1 MLKASQKL
9 QEARL
14 NKNLTLEEVS
24 KATKIKAE
32 FLMSIEK
39 GEFHKLPSR
48 TYAHGFV
55 RNYIDF
61 LGLPKKETLALFRRE
76 FNAEQ
81 DFKVLPEGL
90 SRPSDFSV
98 KRSHIGQSMF
108 FIITIL
114 LIVVGYIL
122 FQYRFAFINPPLEIF
137 TPKEGAIVPFS
148 TITVTG
154 KTDPNATVFVESSS
168 ASVDTEGK
176 FTKKIDAL
184 SPKSTIRIKAVNIF
198 GRQTFIE
205 RHVQVRQ

>member
-14 NKNLTLEEVS
+14 NKGLTLEQVS
-24 KATKIKAE
+24 KAIKIKAE
-32 FLMSIEK
+32 FLSAIEK

-76 FNAEQ
+76 FNVEQ
-81 DFKVLPEGL
+81 VFKILPEGL
-90 SRPSDFSV
+90 SSSDFSV
-98 KRSHIGQSMF
+98 KRSRVGQSMV
-108 FIITIL
+108 FIVTIL
-114 LIVVGYIL
+114 LIVLGYIL
-122 FQYRFAFINPPLEIF
+122 FQYRFAFINPPLEIY
-137 TPKEGAIVPFS
+137 TPKEGAVVPFS

-154 KTDPNATVFVESSS
+154 KTDPNATVYVESSS
-168 ASVDTEGK
+168 ASIDAEGK
-176 FTKKIDAL
+176 FTKKVDVL
-184 SPKSTIRIKAVNIF
+184 SSKTTIHIKAVNRF

-205 RHVQVRQ
+205 RHIQVAQ